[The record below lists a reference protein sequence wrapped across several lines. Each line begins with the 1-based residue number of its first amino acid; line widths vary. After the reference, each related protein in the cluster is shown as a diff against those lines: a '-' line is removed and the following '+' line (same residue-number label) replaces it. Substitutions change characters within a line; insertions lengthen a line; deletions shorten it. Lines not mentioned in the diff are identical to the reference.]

1 MITVI
6 VVGRTRP
13 PLDEAV
19 REYETRAARYW
30 KLAIEEVDA
39 GIGRGG
45 RAAKEEVRA
54 AEAERIRGRIPEGA
68 DLWLLTREGRSMSSP
83 ELARKLADR
92 QLHGGRP
99 LALCVGGAFGFSEKL
114 REQAHRTISLSAMT
128 LPHEMARLILAEQL
142 YRAGTILRGEP
153 YHKGGKG

>member
-30 KLAIEEVDA
+30 KLSVEEVDA

-45 RAAKEEVRA
+45 RAAPEEVQA
-54 AEAERIRGRIPEGA
+54 AEAERIRGRIPDGA
-68 DLWLLTREGRSMSSP
+68 DLWLLTREGRTMSSGA
-83 ELARKLADR
+83 LARKLADR

-99 LALCVGGAFGFSEKL
+99 LALCVGGAFGFSAEL
-114 REQAHRTISLSAMT
+114 RAKADRAISLSAMT

-153 YHKGGKG
+153 YHKGGQG